1 MASFVCENCNF
12 KYIAQPEEFC
22 VNCGYSFDYI
32 RNYKNLAPSQLR
44 NMPGLIKVR
53 QAVCSIPEKDTTKK
67 GLHAYCTI
75 TNQGILVEIFEKFEI
90 GIFTKKKWKF
100 KENPKIFIPYGDI
113 LSIDKGTF
121 KGQPARFYNYTTKNS
136 GVIPLGFYADGG
148 INSPNLDL
156 EMKELIE
163 RYMA

>member
-1 MASFVCENCNF
+1 M
-12 KYIAQPEEFC
+12 
-22 VNCGYSFDYI
+22 
-32 RNYKNLAPSQLR
+32 
-44 NMPGLIKVR
+44 
-53 QAVCSIPEKDTTKK
+53 
-67 GLHAYCTI
+67 
-75 TNQGILVEIFEKFEI
+75 EIFEKFEI
-90 GIFTKKKWKF
+90 GIFTRKKWKF
-100 KENPKIFIPYGDI
+100 KDNPKIFIPYGDI

-163 RYMA
+163 RCMA

>member
-1 MASFVCENCNF
+1 MAYICENCNF
-12 KYIAQPEEFC
+12 KYISKPEEFC
-22 VNCGYSFDYI
+22 VNCGYSFDCI
-32 RNYKNLAPSQLR
+32 RNYKHFAPAQLKR
-44 NMPGLIKVR
+44 MPGLIKVR

-75 TNQGILVEIFEKFEI
+75 TNQGILVEVFEKFEI
-90 GIFTKKKWKF
+90 GIFAKKKWTF
-100 KENPKIFIPYGDI
+100 KENPRIFIPYEDI

-121 KGQPARFYNYTTKNS
+121 KGQPARFYNYTTRNS

-148 INSPNLDL
+148 IKSDNLDL
-156 EMKELIE
+156 EMKELIQ